1 MQRYQPALR
10 RLFHSAE
17 SGNTDG
23 TFSDVLYMPMLIAL
37 LLFGLVMAMV
47 GFWRIGAS
55 YATQRGAQWGAVN
68 PSNGAAV
75 QNSSFQGW
83 TNTTA
88 EGGKFTIDATQRSSE
103 AQLNTYVIFEYM
115 GLGPWRFSIDART
128 RSRSERFYPGGPIC
142 TVNGCDE

>member
-1 MQRYQPALR
+1 M
-10 RLFHSAE
+10 FM
-17 SGNTDG
+17 T
-23 TFSDVLYMPMLIAL
+23 MLIAL

-55 YATQRGAQWGAVN
+55 YSTQRGAQWGAVN
-68 PSNGAAV
+68 PSNGASV

-88 EGGKFTIDATQRSSE
+88 EGGKFTVIPSQRSSE
-103 AQLNTYVIFEYM
+103 AQLNTYVIFDYM
-115 GLGPWRFSIDART
+115 GFGPWRFSVDAQT
-128 RSRSERFYPGGPIC
+128 HSRSERFYPGGPIC